1 MAMMLRHRNRNE
13 STGRSRTSNANNR
26 FRRPV
31 TTKPSLKRT
40 ALGLS
45 LDTATTATTIH
56 NQFVWDSQLAIGIS
70 LATTL
75 SIIMDPLIQ
84 IMLPQQNQDDGEQR
98 EQQFQQTFLYSA
110 AKSIPFAAQVYAY
123 LSVMN
128 WILLQPQYQQ
138 SPIQQQEQS
147 LLFFSIPPSLAIH
160 LRQEALQVVF
170 TIWLAQSVSTAKR
183 IVLKRA
189 ISGTRLGRVTLY
201 DKLLDMILILVAS
214 AVVLSELEIDY
225 GMRLQSIF
233 AAGSLGAITFSLASR
248 DLAENIVAGVVLQA
262 WDAFEEG
269 DDIRLGDGSEGTV
282 LKIGLVETEL
292 CGYDNIVTMIPNS
305 QLAKERVSNMSR
317 ITRSR
322 FRQALRFQY
331 KDIDKLPKILG
342 DILEA
347 IRVTCSPSLITDGSK
362 PFQAVLTK
370 YEPDH
375 IEAQVTC
382 HFAVP
387 PGSGDYVILR
397 QSVLL
402 AIAKAMQMNQAEFAL
417 PSINYKVD
425 DTNGSGQNS
434 IL

>member
-1 MAMMLRHRNRNE
+1 
-13 STGRSRTSNANNR
+13 
-26 FRRPV
+26 
-31 TTKPSLKRT
+31 
-40 ALGLS
+40 
-45 LDTATTATTIH
+45 
-56 NQFVWDSQLAIGIS
+56 
-70 LATTL
+70 
-75 SIIMDPLIQ
+75 MDPLIQ
-84 IMLPQQNQDDGEQR
+84 IMFATQYQDDGEQR
-98 EQQFQQTFLYSA
+98 EQQFQQTFIYSA

-123 LSVMN
+123 LSVIN

-138 SPIQQQEQS
+138 LLLQQQQEPS

-160 LRQEALQVVF
+160 LRQEALQVVV
-170 TIWLAQSVSTAKR
+170 TIWLARTASTAKR

-189 ISGTRLGRVTLY
+189 ISGTRLGRVALY

-214 AVVLSELEIDY
+214 AVVLSELKIDY

-342 DILEA
+342 DVLEA

-382 HFAVP
+382 HFTVP